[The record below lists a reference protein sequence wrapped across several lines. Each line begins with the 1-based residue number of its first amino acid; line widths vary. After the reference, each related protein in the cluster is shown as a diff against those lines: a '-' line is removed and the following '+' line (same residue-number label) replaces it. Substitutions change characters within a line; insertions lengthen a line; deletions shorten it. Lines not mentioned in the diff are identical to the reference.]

1 MSSNEAK
8 ILHEYAFVLDVK
20 WLVERLQ
27 IAFFDLFRRND
38 IIDSVEY
45 PVSYNETGWIM
56 PKPNAPPSDCFKN
69 WYLIVCRFDSFF
81 SKWNLI
87 HFMVGIFCLHSYSKC
102 NINIHWIYWPAHL
115 FAFHFP
121 WTAANVHLNQQKKI
135 WFQKTLRIK

>member
-45 PVSYNETGWIM
+45 PVSYNETEWIM

-69 WYLIVCRFDSFF
+69 
-81 SKWNLI
+81 
-87 HFMVGIFCLHSYSKC
+87 
-102 NINIHWIYWPAHL
+102 
-115 FAFHFP
+115 
-121 WTAANVHLNQQKKI
+121 
-135 WFQKTLRIK
+135 